1 MRLSLDPKSG
11 PIGVALGWVAVV
23 LGMCMAVHGIWACV
37 LKQHVACAFAFSA
50 ILSVTVGGAAV
61 LAFSSKRISVFSMGQ
76 SFFLTL
82 ALWVLVS
89 VLAALPIYFSPMKP
103 SWVDALFESVSA
115 LTTTGFSLFSQ
126 QNYAET
132 SLKFWVVFLQW
143 LGGFGIVMTAVI
155 LLPVLRMG
163 SGQLMSAE
171 SSDQS
176 EKIAPRSA
184 TMATYVFLVYGFL
197 TLCVG
202 LCLNYCGGLPCWDS
216 TTYAMASVSTGGIA
230 MSQYNVLDLSFGTKT
245 ILSIG
250 MLMGSI
256 TLILFVSLFRGQ
268 WRVLVKDDQV
278 VGMLKVILVTFI
290 GVAFWH
296 KSRPLIDSVF
306 MSISAVSGTGF
317 PAESIFHFGGLFWV
331 ITLIGGCSGSAS
343 GGIKIFRLQIM
354 YRMAMNHIHRM
365 LNPSGFYPT
374 VYNGQRL
381 DNTQVDAVMAVV
393 FFYLLGWIVV
403 TVALA
408 LCGHSLNDAF
418 TLASSTLTNSG
429 LPLGQWA
436 DYLNTLSSASKWV
449 SMLSMLS
456 GRFECVT
463 LVGAFLALFRFKSR
477 S

>member
-1 MRLSLDPKSG
+1 MMLRLSLDPKSG
-11 PIGVALGWVAVV
+11 PIGVALGWLAVI
-23 LGMCMAVHGIWACV
+23 LGMCMGGHGLWAWI
-37 LKQHVACAFAFSA
+37 LKEGMVYAFAFSA
-50 ILSVTVGGAAV
+50 LMSVTIGGTAV
-61 LAFSSKRISVFSMGQ
+61 LAFSSKRISAFSMGQ

-82 ALWVLVS
+82 ALWVVVS
-89 VLAALPIYFSPMKP
+89 VLSALPIYFSPINP
-103 SWVDALFESVSA
+103 SLVDALFESVSA
-115 LTTTGFSLFSQ
+115 LTTTGLSLFAEKS
-126 QNYAET
+126 YAEM

-184 TMATYVFLVYGFL
+184 TMATYVLLVYGLL
-197 TLCVG
+197 TVCVG
-202 LCLNYCGGLPCWDS
+202 LCLKYFSGLPWWDS
-216 TTYAMASVSTGGIA
+216 MTYAIASVSTGGIS
-230 MSQYNVLDLSFGTKT
+230 MSQYKVLDLSVGTKT
-245 ILSIG
+245 ILSMG

-256 TLILFVSLFRGQ
+256 TLILFVPFFRGK
-268 WRVLVKDDQV
+268 WRVLLKDDQV
-278 VGMLKVILVTFI
+278 MGMFKMLMVTCI

-317 PAESIFHFGGLFWV
+317 PSESIFHFGGLFWIV
-331 ITLIGGCSGSAS
+331 TLIGGCSGSAS

-354 YRMAMNHIHRM
+354 YRMAKNHINRM

-374 VYNGQRL
+374 VYNGERL
-381 DNTQVDAVMAVV
+381 GNTQVDAVMAVV
-393 FFYLLGWIVV
+393 FFYLLGWVLA
-403 TVALA
+403 TTALT
-408 LCGHSLNDAF
+408 LCGHTLNDAF

-436 DYLNTLSSASKWV
+436 DHANDFSSASKWV
-449 SMLSMLS
+449 SMLTMLS

-463 LVGAFLALFRFKSR
+463 LVGAFLALFRSK
-477 S
+477 

>member
-1 MRLSLDPKSG
+1 MMMRLSLDPKSG
-11 PIGVALGWVAVV
+11 PIGVALGWLAVI
-23 LGMCMAVHGIWACV
+23 LGICMGVHGLWAWI
-37 LKQHVACAFAFSA
+37 LKEGVVHAFVFSA
-50 ILSVTVGGAAV
+50 FMSVTMGGVAV
-61 LAFSSKRISVFSMGQ
+61 LAFSSKRISAFSMGQ

-82 ALWVLVS
+82 ALWVVVS
-89 VLAALPIYFSPMKP
+89 VLSALPIYFSPMNP
-103 SWVDALFESVSA
+103 AWVDALFESVSA
-115 LTTTGFSLFSQ
+115 LTTTGLSLFSEKS
-126 QNYAET
+126 YAET

-184 TMATYVFLVYGFL
+184 TMATYVLLVYGVL
-197 TLCVG
+197 TVCVG
-202 LCLNYCGGLPCWDS
+202 LCLKYCAGLPLWDS
-216 TTYAMASVSTGGIA
+216 ATYAIASVSTGGIA
-230 MSQYNVLDLSFGTKT
+230 MSQYSALDLSVVTKS

-256 TLILFVSLFRGQ
+256 TLILFVPFFRGQ
-268 WRVLVKDDQV
+268 WRILVKDDQV
-278 VGMLKVILVTFI
+278 VGMLKVLVITCI

-317 PAESIFHFGGLFWV
+317 PAESIFNFGGLFWIV
-331 ITLIGGCSGSAS
+331 TLIGGCSGSAS

-354 YRMAMNHIHRM
+354 YRMAKNHIYRM

-381 DNTQVDAVMAVV
+381 DNTQVNAVMAVV
-393 FFYLLGWIVV
+393 FFYLLGWILA
-403 TVALA
+403 TTALT
-408 LCGHSLNDAF
+408 LCGHHLNDAF

-436 DYLNTLSSASKWV
+436 DHVNDFSSASKWV
-449 SMLSMLS
+449 SMLTMLS

-463 LVGAFLALFRFKSR
+463 LVGAFLALFRSK
-477 S
+477 